1 MTVKNSHGFRTF
13 GGECD
18 LKKAWLSILLFCI
31 FVMSGCQKEEAGNEA
46 QVLVRANAPSYSEE
60 YITVGFIQTG
70 KESDWRDANTNDFL
84 NTFTEENGYN
94 LIYIDGNSDSARQIK
109 AMNDLI
115 RQKVDYIILDP
126 IVETGWTESLTA
138 AGEAGIPVIVSDRM
152 VSADDSL
159 YTCWIGSDFETEGH
173 DAALW
178 LEAYLEKAGRSS
190 DSINIVILEGTEGAS
205 ATIGRSAGLLA
216 EIEKHSNWN
225 VLTSRCGNFTQGE
238 GKTVM
243 EEILKEYQDIDVV
256 ISENDNMMFGAMKA
270 MEEAG
275 ISYGVEGD
283 VITISFDALHEA
295 FELMMEGKLMV
306 SVECNPL
313 IAGLSHE
320 VIQALEKGEMVEKV
334 NYVEESVFT
343 YENAAMFIED
353 RQY

>member
-1 MTVKNSHGFRTF
+1 MKR
-13 GGECD
+13 
-18 LKKAWLSILLFCI
+18 AWFSILILCAFI
-31 FVMSGCQKEEAGNEA
+31 MSGCQKEEIQQES
-46 QVLVRANAPSYSEE
+46 QTLVRANAPTYNEE

-94 LIYIDGNSDSARQIK
+94 LIYIDGNSDSDRQIK
-109 AMNDLI
+109 VINDLI

-126 IVETGWTESLTA
+126 IVESGWTESLIA
-138 AGEAGIPVIVSDRM
+138 AEEADIPVIVSDRM
-152 VSADDSL
+152 VDADASL

-178 LEAYLEKAGRSS
+178 LESYLEREGRSNET
-190 DSINIVILEGTEGAS
+190 INIVILEGTEGAS
-205 ATIGRSAGLLA
+205 ATIGRSVGLHA

-243 EEILKEYQDIDVV
+243 EEILKEYQNIDVV

-275 ISYGVEGD
+275 ISYGVNGD
-283 VITISFDALHEA
+283 VITISFDALYEA
-295 FELMMEGKLMV
+295 FGLMMEGKLMV

-320 VIQALEKGEMVEKV
+320 AIQALEKGEEVEKV